1 MKTTKIQIIS
11 NNHKYPIII
20 GSNISRNFTKIL
32 RDNLIDFNKC
42 LVVIDKKVPKKLY
55 KKILQSLKKKTK
67 IIFFLKQKSQTKI
80 IGMLIKF

>member
-1 MKTTKIQIIS
+1 MKTTKIQITS

-20 GSNISRNFTKIL
+20 GSNISRDLTKIL

-55 KKILQSLKKKTK
+55 KKILQSLKKKKK
-67 IIFFLKQKSQTKI
+67 IIFFFIK
-80 IGMLIKF
+80 LIF